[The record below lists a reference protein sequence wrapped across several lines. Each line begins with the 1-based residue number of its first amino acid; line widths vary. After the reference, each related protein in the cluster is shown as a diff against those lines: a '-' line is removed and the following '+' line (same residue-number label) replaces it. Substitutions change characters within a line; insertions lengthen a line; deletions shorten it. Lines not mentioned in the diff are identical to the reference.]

1 MNDSKTLVVRDRRE
15 PVSVE
20 ERVQLLS
27 QWEASGLGA
36 REFSEQ
42 VGLRAHQLYGWR
54 KMARRACA
62 PAEWIEVPRPA
73 EVRGWAAEVTTGDVV
88 VRLSSVA
95 APVWAAQLVRE
106 LGRC

>member
-15 PVSVE
+15 PVSRE

-27 QWEASGLGA
+27 QWDASGLSA

-42 VGLRAHQLYGWR
+42 MGLGAHQLYGWR
-54 KMARRACA
+54 KVARRACA

-88 VRLSSVA
+88 VRLSSAA
-95 APVWAAQLVRE
+95 APMWAAKLVRE